1 MKIDI
6 KEFQILKKSLMKLLI
21 KNIFDSKF
29 LIFLRNNLNIKKIK
43 FNLKNIKLNA
53 SVSDSFC
60 WRTDNDFET
69 TFRFSDILKNFYKID
84 NSFIKLIFY
93 NKNGEF
99 LKEIKL
105 ENLNRSVNEIKINKF
120 FLNGLEDYGTF
131 HVYHI
136 LNSDIEESMIISNRC
151 YTGFSRKK
159 SLPSFMH
166 GNTLS
171 SYTYIENKK
180 DDKIYSNIIGRKILK
195 NSIYKIQNYFEGY
208 DKTELFFT
216 NPTNNKIKLFINSRY
231 FEINKKSC
239 LIVETKKDKI
249 ITIKSNCLFLRPV
262 VFNYKNNYFDVFH
275 A

>member
-1 MKIDI
+1 M
-6 KEFQILKKSLMKLLI
+6 
-21 KNIFDSKF
+21 
-29 LIFLRNNLNIKKIK
+29 
-43 FNLKNIKLNA
+43 
-53 SVSDSFC
+53 
-60 WRTDNDFET
+60 
-69 TFRFSDILKNFYKID
+69 
-84 NSFIKLIFY
+84 IFY

-105 ENLNRSVNEIKINKF
+105 ENLHRSVNEIKIDKF
-120 FLNGLEDYGTF
+120 FFNGLEDYGTF

-136 LNSDIEESMIISNRC
+136 LNNNIEESMIISNRC

-171 SYTYIENKK
+171 SYTYINNKIDK
-180 DDKIYSNIIGRKILK
+180 KIYSNIIGNKILK
-195 NSIYKIQNYFEGY
+195 DSVYKIQNYFEGY

-239 LIVETKKDKI
+239 LLVETKKDKI